1 MKLYWRPGKVSN
13 ASLLVLALI
22 AISFMII
29 VEANRV
35 MIKQRWYEEKV
46 RTVKRQARAMEVIK
60 RETLRHR
67 KTLDRFA
74 DPAETGLIG
83 LKISPITSVV
93 GYLAA
98 KQTSVNPNYAAVVV
112 HMMKRLKL
120 EPGDYV
126 AVGASGSFPSLNL
139 ATMISCRV
147 LKLNCVLISSL
158 SASMYGA
165 NDPKMTW
172 LDMERIAY
180 VEGLIDARSV
190 AASIGGMDDNGEQL
204 GEEGI
209 RLILEA
215 IERNETRLI
224 RRTTLEDN
232 IDERMR
238 LYDEAA
244 GGQSYKAYVNVG
256 GNQASVGSHFTKV
269 LFRPGL
275 NRRFPRKPIDDEGV
289 MTLMMRK
296 YGCPVIHLSGVS
308 RIAERYGIELAPT
321 RTPKL
326 GVGKLFYD
334 MEYNLT
340 VVWLLLALLLAVT
353 VIVVSFDVGKL
364 FSGVGPRGQHGAPL
378 PPPPGSPAV
387 SPPEAPP
394 SDGEEDPP
402 RTDG

>member
-13 ASLLVLALI
+13 ASLLVLALV

-29 VEANRV
+29 VEANKV
-35 MIKQRWYEEKV
+35 MIKQRWYEDKV
-46 RTVKRQARAMEVIK
+46 RTVDRQARAMEVIK

-67 KTLDRFA
+67 KTMDRFA
-74 DPAETGLIG
+74 DPAGTGMIG

-98 KQTSVNPNYAAVVV
+98 KQTSVNPNYAAVIV
-112 HMMKRLKL
+112 HMMRRLKL
-120 EPGDYV
+120 EPGDRV
-126 AVGASGSFPSLNL
+126 AIGASGSFPALNM
-139 ATMISCRV
+139 ATLISCRV

-180 VEGLIDARSV
+180 VEGLIDVRSI

-215 IERNETRLI
+215 IERNETQLI
-224 RRTTLEDN
+224 RRSTLEDN
-232 IDERMR
+232 IAERMR
-238 LYDEAA
+238 LYEEAA
-244 GGQSYKAYVNVG
+244 AGQPYKAYVNVG

-269 LFRPGL
+269 LFRSGI

-321 RTPKL
+321 RVPKL

-340 VVWLLLALLLAVT
+340 VVWLLLALLLAAT

-364 FSGVGPRGQHGAPL
+364 FSGVGPRGQHG
-378 PPPPGSPAV
+378 PPPAPA
-387 SPPEAPP
+387 PPAGPAPAQPEAPDTSSGQP
-394 SDGEEDPP
+394 DL
-402 RTDG
+402 